1 MNNTAGTTSSYWQ
14 TRQGKGIIL
23 IVILIGSATLLLAN
37 LGNQYLWEDEA
48 QTALVSKTILTEG
61 VPRGYDGKNFF
72 SQEKGAEY
80 GNNYIWRWHTWL
92 PFYVLAGFYKVF
104 GVSTFV
110 SRLPFALFGLGT
122 VAATYYFAKSLWPGT
137 RVAAIAAA
145 LLAVSVPF
153 LLLSRQCRYYS
164 MAMFFSVVSLHAYV
178 AMLNGKKLAA
188 MTLFFTSTLLLH
200 TQHFY
205 MAVLFP
211 VLAAH
216 AGIYRRDGLKKLLVV
231 IAGVML
237 FNAPWLFWLAN
248 MNYNLGHILELSTL
262 VNFVRTFCTDIIRY
276 IFPAWLLAVMLI
288 IAVTGRIRT
297 GSFFSQERLFW
308 SKISL
313 LVIFVIFNIVI
324 IAFTCPVP
332 YFRYI
337 APSVP
342 MVIILVAVI
351 VDAAAR
357 IHLVLALVMVAAM
370 LSTGRIKDYL
380 YEITHDYEGP
390 IKGIVSYL
398 REHGSKDDVVAI
410 SYGDMPLKFYIDMR
424 VIGGLT
430 GEDLEPAL
438 SAQWVIF
445 RKNSVGE
452 SGRFE
457 IYLLLN
463 DIDLENEYRKIE
475 LNCPDIQ
482 WENREDI
489 ADHQFKTCTDEDK
502 VVIYERIKKLDT
514 PKKAK
519 DLEMFVWPL
528 NR

>member
-1 MNNTAGTTSSYWQ
+1 
-14 TRQGKGIIL
+14 
-23 IVILIGSATLLLAN
+23 
-37 LGNQYLWEDEA
+37 
-48 QTALVSKTILTEG
+48 
-61 VPRGYDGKNFF
+61 
-72 SQEKGAEY
+72 
-80 GNNYIWRWHTWL
+80 
-92 PFYVLAGFYKVF
+92 
-104 GVSTFV
+104 
-110 SRLPFALFGLGT
+110 
-122 VAATYYFAKSLWPGT
+122 
-137 RVAAIAAA
+137 
-145 LLAVSVPF
+145 
-153 LLLSRQCRYYS
+153 
-164 MAMFFSVVSLHAYV
+164 
-178 AMLNGKKLAA
+178 
-188 MTLFFTSTLLLH
+188 
-200 TQHFY
+200 
-205 MAVLFP
+205 
-211 VLAAH
+211 
-216 AGIYRRDGLKKLLVV
+216 
-231 IAGVML
+231 
-237 FNAPWLFWLAN
+237 
-248 MNYNLGHILELSTL
+248 
-262 VNFVRTFCTDIIRY
+262 
-276 IFPAWLLAVMLI
+276 MLI

-297 GSFFSQERLFW
+297 GRFFSRERFFW

-313 LVIFVIFNIVI
+313 LVIFVIFNIVV

-430 GEDLEPAL
+430 GEDPEPAL

-445 RKNSVGE
+445 RKNSTGE

-489 ADHQFKTCTDEDK
+489 ADHKFKTCTDEDK